1 MASSNRRTRIGL
13 PDRLRWWHVFALS
26 LIGACLVA
34 ALVFFGRPATY
45 TATASLLL
53 NDQPDVLARL
63 TNRTG
68 DPTATVQQERL
79 CTILAS
85 RQIRDRLV
93 EEYKLAEKLDMDKD
107 FAAETLSRMTEVV
120 SQAGGL
126 TISVSCRGYRK
137 PQLAVWSPMEM
148 DDARRLCA
156 QLTNAY
162 VIQLNEYLAEAAL
175 EQARNDRKFIEQAR
189 DNIKGELAD
198 TEDKLQQLQ
207 TQYQL
212 IDPDEKTMRIV
223 DRVKAAQ
230 QAHSE
235 ASTQLEDVTSSLG
248 KARGQLSNVDA
259 LHVAKVVESR
269 NPVISQLEQKL
280 AELQVD
286 MAGEL
291 ASGKTAGHRQ
301 VVQIQAA
308 MDNINEQLKEIE
320 DRVRGEF
327 SQANNPT
334 YDNLVGKV
342 VELEIGVSGARA
354 RKAKSAALVAAA
366 KASLAELPP
375 VARDY
380 ATLKRKQQVESELMA
395 SLTQSLALATIA
407 EQRATTATSAFTVLD
422 AAVPPIRRSGPPTLL
437 AGGIAFVVLVLVL
450 SLTMIDRRAF
460 GMF

>member
-1 MASSNRRTRIGL
+1 M
-13 PDRLRWWHVFALS
+13 
-26 LIGACLVA
+26 
-34 ALVFFGRPATY
+34 
-45 TATASLLL
+45 
-53 NDQPDVLARL
+53 
-63 TNRTG
+63 
-68 DPTATVQQERL
+68 
-79 CTILAS
+79 
-85 RQIRDRLV
+85 
-93 EEYKLAEKLDMDKD
+93 
-107 FAAETLSRMTEVV
+107 
-120 SQAGGL
+120 
-126 TISVSCRGYRK
+126 
-137 PQLAVWSPMEM
+137 
-148 DDARRLCA
+148 
-156 QLTNAY
+156 
-162 VIQLNEYLAEAAL
+162 
-175 EQARNDRKFIEQAR
+175 
-189 DNIKGELAD
+189 
-198 TEDKLQQLQ
+198 
-207 TQYQL
+207 
-212 IDPDEKTMRIV
+212 
-223 DRVKAAQ
+223 
-230 QAHSE
+230 
-235 ASTQLEDVTSSLG
+235 TSSLG

-269 NPVISQLEQKL
+269 NPVISQLEQTL

-308 MDNINEQLKEIE
+308 MDNINEQLKELE

-334 YDNLVGKV
+334 YDGLVSKV

-354 RKAKSAALVAAA
+354 RKAKSAALVADA
-366 KASLAELPP
+366 KASLAALPP

-380 ATLKRKQQVESELMA
+380 ATLKRKQQVQSELMA

-407 EQRATTATSAFTVLD
+407 EQRATATSAFTVLD